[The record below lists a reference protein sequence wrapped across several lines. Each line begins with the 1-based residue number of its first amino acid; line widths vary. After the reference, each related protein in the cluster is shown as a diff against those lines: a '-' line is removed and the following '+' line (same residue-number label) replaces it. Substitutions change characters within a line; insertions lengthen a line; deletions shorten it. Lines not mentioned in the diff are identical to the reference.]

1 MDELFDD
8 IDLAVDDDVFDI
20 DEAVE
25 MLYEA
30 IYGKD

>member
-1 MDELFDD
+1 MNELFDD
-8 IDLAVDDDVFDI
+8 IDLIIDEDAFDI

>member
-1 MDELFDD
+1 MNELFDD
-8 IDLAVDDDVFDI
+8 IDLVADEDEFDI

-25 MLYEA
+25 LLYQA